1 MATATIQIP
10 EADLI
15 SEHEFA
21 ALMGKSVRTVRR
33 WAVERTG
40 PRRTRLGKTVF
51 YSREAITSF
60 LKSREEAA

>member
-40 PRRTRLGKTVF
+40 PRRTRLGKTVYF
-51 YSREAITSF
+51 SKTAIKQF
-60 LKSREEAA
+60 LEGREEE